1 MVEKFDFSA
10 VNSKLH
16 HVGITVSDVDRS
28 LLFWEDFLGIQPR
41 FRKVLDAPYLSEI
54 TGYKNI
60 SLDACWIDLPG
71 GVVLEI
77 LNYLTTDKVPN
88 SELTANPGNV
98 HICFETS
105 DAQELFDHAVA
116 CGARPLTDAP
126 VQITEGPNKGS
137 KGCYLRDPDGIT
149 LEILQPVETGK
160 GS

>member
-1 MVEKFDFSA
+1 M
-10 VNSKLH
+10 
-16 HVGITVSDVDRS
+16 
-28 LLFWEDFLGIQPR
+28 
-41 FRKVLDAPYLSEI
+41 
-54 TGYKNI
+54 
-60 SLDACWIDLPG
+60 
-71 GVVLEI
+71 EI

-88 SELTANPGNV
+88 NELTANPGNV

-149 LEILQPVETGK
+149 LEILQPAETGN
-160 GS
+160 GSCPNC